1 MFLKM
6 KKLLLS
12 VAALLLATVLLS
24 LDDSNNVKEN
34 ITQDNSL
41 KVEKRLET
49 ES

>member
-1 MFLKM
+1 M

-34 ITQDNSL
+34 ITQDDSL

>member
-34 ITQDNSL
+34 ITQDDSL